1 MHVCGISAEGQGGTP
16 DSGFYFFG
24 GAYHDPGYGRMV
36 LERDCEGK
44 LMLQFRDQCLEVHHW
59 GENQFWMEGVKADT
73 ETFKVPVTLLKED
86 NRYLVSIWYEP
97 VYEPVRFIRE
107 M

>member
-1 MHVCGISAEGQGGTP
+1 MDDWCGT
-16 DSGFYFFG
+16 
-24 GAYHDPGYGRMV
+24 YHDPGYGRMI

-44 LMLQFRDQCLEVHHW
+44 LMLRFRDQYLEVHHW